1 VIGFTRAFLSAGA
14 RSVVAAQWDVSDRLS
29 HDVMRGFY
37 ARRARGQST
46 SRALRGAQLE
56 VLAALRRGTLVE
68 NGAALPEAPR
78 LWAGF
83 VLVGQP

>member
-1 VIGFTRAFLSAGA
+1 
-14 RSVVAAQWDVSDRLS
+14 
-29 HDVMRGFY
+29 
-37 ARRARGQST
+37 
-46 SRALRGAQLE
+46 